1 MVETE
6 RNNEAR
12 PRRRRSTRREMA
24 LRDQRLVTALAA
36 GETIEELAAQL
47 DIPLRTVRQRVSTIL
62 SRPPVPPAEF
72 AQLQMRRLNEAM
84 IVAYSA
90 MGNGNLKAV
99 DRVVKITREYDRYAG
114 FAQALAA
121 PAAPALP
128 APPPALAPPAPL
140 ALAPPQDDKAALG
153 EAEHE

>member
-1 MVETE
+1 MADPE
-6 RNNEAR
+6 RNSDR
-12 PRRRRSTRREMA
+12 KLRRRRSTRREMA

-47 DIPLRTVRQRVSTIL
+47 DLPLRAVRRRVSAIL
-62 SRPPVPPAEF
+62 SSPPVPPAEF

-90 MGNGNLKAV
+90 MGKGNLKAV

-114 FAQALAA
+114 LAQSLAA
-121 PAAPALP
+121 PTAPALP

-140 ALAPPQDDKAALG
+140 ALAPPHDDEAVLD
-153 EAEHE
+153 EAEQE